1 MEQSLEE
8 KRFHIKPMGERGD
21 FQVRGTP
28 GSFFCFLF
36 VFFLNKEKKRVA
48 YIAERAFWEVGLGDL
63 LLLKGRKID
72 EMAMYF
78 F

>member
-1 MEQSLEE
+1 MEE

-28 GSFFCFLF
+28 EIFFF
-36 VFFLNKEKKRVA
+36 VFCLILNKEKKRVA